1 MFPEIKN
8 TYSNQKGIGL
18 IAAIFVIVILALFG
32 LLIARYTM
40 TTSVSSAE
48 DYLWAKT
55 YYAVESGIRL
65 RMLEDDGGGNWAGW
79 AAYPQIDG
87 TTITQFATAQ
97 QPPQAP
103 GQPSTI
109 RAQGNQNDIIRELS
123 VKYVK

>member
-1 MFPEIKN
+1 MFPDMQK

-18 IAAIFVIVILALFG
+18 IAALFVIVILALFG
-32 LLIARYTM
+32 LLITRYTM

-79 AAYPQIDG
+79 TGYPLVDA
-87 TTITQFATAQ
+87 TTITEVSSSL
-97 QPPQAP
+97 QPI
-103 GQPSTI
+103 GQPSSI
-109 RAQGNQNDIIRELS
+109 RAQGNKNDIVRELT